1 MRVRAYSTT
10 MTTMEVCVFNVAL
23 SFPPFIPPFALP
35 TPSLSVAPPCPPL
48 HVFCS
53 FQPESLEGGA
63 QEEGEG
69 GGEREG
75 EVGEKNL
82 TPFLS
87 SAPQLLELRVPS
99 TSVHAD
105 CGNHRRNRSTATVTS
120 IKPHTVCVESPH
132 LGVLLQNDENPRQ
145 ALVPNLSEAKL
156 SATEVEEE
164 SIQEHRKAEKGR
176 GERKMASPLSSTV
189 CSSQC
194 WGALCAKHDQ
204 QRQDPPSKQA
214 ICMGNAVG
222 ERKDEKTEAAVER
235 DANACADM
243 AGLYS
248 AETQNGNG
256 CGQNKCYA
264 VAAEETSFTAL
275 AKLFSASRQCS
286 YCGQGWEGGIQV
298 GMVRSVSA
306 GQGREVESK
315 GWGERWRQVGREEGG
330 DARSRRKSAVDNGVL
345 SVAVTASCRTASS
358 GVYRRLSM

>member
-1 MRVRAYSTT
+1 M
-10 MTTMEVCVFNVAL
+10 CVQRRSVL
-23 SFPPFIPPFALP
+23 
-35 TPSLSVAPPCPPL
+35 PSLHPTVRLAHPFSFRRSTVSPPPCLLLFSTRVSKGRGTGRGRRRGAERGRGWREEPHPL
-48 HVFCS
+48 
-53 FQPESLEGGA
+53 
-63 QEEGEG
+63 
-69 GGEREG
+69 
-75 EVGEKNL
+75 
-82 TPFLS
+82 PFLLS
-87 SAPQLLELRVPS
+87 AAPQLLELRVPS

-132 LGVLLQNDENPRQ
+132 LGVLLQNEENPRQ